1 MNTKLFYPLIL
12 LICAGCGKEAPPAPT
27 PLRPAYTTRVAA
39 PLAHVTRTFSGLVA
53 ATESSSV
60 AFQVSGRVVEVVA
73 KAGET
78 YKQGDV
84 LARIDDTDYRAQLS
98 DAEGKM
104 VEARNALSR
113 TQSLFE
119 NGNASKSQFDSATS
133 AAKSARAGLDTATKR
148 LADCALVMPY
158 DGLIGRVNV
167 RTQETVPSGQSVM
180 TTLSSGGSL
189 DFDIGVPPE
198 LVESIALEMI
208 GRVAIGAIPGQTFD
222 AVISEIGAEP
232 SGNTTYPVSLTF
244 EAGQM
249 RVREGM
255 DGEVAIELAN
265 TAGSVLA
272 VPIACVAAIPGKA
285 EYVYKVDVSADGSKG
300 VVRRQEV
307 QVGGVRENGQ
317 IEIVKGL
324 AEGDTIVT
332 RGVHRLEPN
341 TEVLLRP
348 ESGVESK

>member
-1 MNTKLFYPLIL
+1 
-12 LICAGCGKEAPPAPT
+12 
-27 PLRPAYTTRVAA
+27 
-39 PLAHVTRTFSGLVA
+39 
-53 ATESSSV
+53 
-60 AFQVSGRVVEVVA
+60 
-73 KAGET
+73 
-78 YKQGDV
+78 
-84 LARIDDTDYRAQLS
+84 
-98 DAEGKM
+98 
-104 VEARNALSR
+104 
-113 TQSLFE
+113 
-119 NGNASKSQFDSATS
+119 
-133 AAKSARAGLDTATKR
+133 
-148 LADCALVMPY
+148 
-158 DGLIGRVNV
+158 
-167 RTQETVPSGQSVM
+167 M